1 MRTCTKSHHR
11 GTPDQAGCGGHT
23 QAERND
29 KSSGYVKHHF
39 VHSIIDSPLPD
50 SVISQNHMS
59 TVYMTCNACSRSP
72 FLVGN
77 TLKNNIYMVLCRRP
91 TLIFGE
97 PGLEKDNI
105 AAQIH
110 YRSSKHQEW
119 PIARFDCSK
128 LDSYGSQLF
137 GRGSKQG
144 LLHWVGEGTLLLTNV
159 HKVSLTCCLALQTSA
174 LAVAN
179 ACTCCLYRA
188 QLLQYQIHAYVPT

>member
-1 MRTCTKSHHR
+1 VGSTRSHDSSIPYQANCERQTKPKERMEFQPMPSMIPCT
-11 GTPDQAGCGGHT
+11 AYHT
-23 QAERND
+23 QHISKPPIDGHIHRNAG
-29 KSSGYVKHHF
+29 SS
-39 VHSIIDSPLPD
+39 
-50 SVISQNHMS
+50 
-59 TVYMTCNACSRSP
+59 SP

-77 TLKNNIYMVLCRRP
+77 TSIHNIYMILCRRP

-119 PIARFDCSK
+119 PIARFDGSK

-144 LLHWVGEGTLLLTNV
+144 LLHWVGQGTLLLTNV
-159 HKVSLTCCLALQTSA
+159 HKVSLTCCSPMST
-174 LAVAN
+174 
-179 ACTCCLYRA
+179 R
-188 QLLQYQIHAYVPT
+188 